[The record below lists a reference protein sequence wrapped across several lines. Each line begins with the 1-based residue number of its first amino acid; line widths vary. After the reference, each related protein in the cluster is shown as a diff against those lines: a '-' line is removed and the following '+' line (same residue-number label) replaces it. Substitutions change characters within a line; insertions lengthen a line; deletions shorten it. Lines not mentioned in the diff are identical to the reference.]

1 MSAIRR
7 VFVEKKSEY
16 AIEAERL
23 LRDLVG
29 VLGVPQMQ
37 RVRILVRYDV
47 EGMSDADYSA
57 ALWTIFAEP
66 PLDVVYEEN
75 FDLLPNEVALAVE
88 YLPGQYDQRADSAAQ
103 CIRLLRSGDG
113 SAEAIVACSK
123 VYVFEGAL
131 AAGQVEKI
139 KKYLINPVD
148 SREAALAKPF
158 TLDPA
163 LPEPEAVK
171 ALEGFLDADEAG
183 LQALL
188 STNGMAMTLADLCH
202 TQAYFRDTEGRCPTE
217 TELRLLDTYWSD
229 HCRHT
234 TFLTELT
241 DIGIEDGPLAAPIQ
255 RSLEQ
260 YRSVRGQVFQAFQ
273 VSQAFRGRGAER
285 PECLMDMALLPARHF
300 KSIGRLGDVEESSEI
315 NACSLVIDVDN
326 TAAPSGSEPM
336 LLMFKNET
344 HNHPTEIEPFGGA
357 ATCLGGAIRDP
368 LSGRAYVYQ
377 SMRVTGSGD
386 PRPPV
391 ENALAGKLPQ
401 RKITQEAARGF
412 SSYGNQIGLCTGQ
425 VTEIYDEGYV
435 AKRMEIG
442 AVLGAVPRAQV
453 RREEP
458 VPGDIVALIGGPTG
472 RDGIGGATGSSKSHT
487 EASIEQCGAEVQKGD
502 PPMERRL
509 QRLFRREGFAR
520 LIKKCNDFG
529 AGGIAVAIGELADGL
544 RIDLDAIPKKYEGL
558 NGTELAISESQER
571 MAVVVAPGDFAE
583 LGRQADMENLEAIK
597 VAEVTE
603 AKRLVMVWRGKTI
616 VDVSRAFLDTNGA
629 RSFAKAFL
637 CAPDPGGSP
646 LCAPGGSQLCAPGG
660 SQLGPKHIADAA
672 DVASA
677 WMSRLA
683 DLNTCSQRGLVE
695 LFDSTI
701 GAASVLVPFGGRR
714 RRTPTES
721 MVAKIP
727 VHGGETLTA
736 SAMSHA
742 FFPSLS
748 RWSPFHGAIWAH
760 VAAAAKLVAAGASLD
775 RLRFTLQ
782 EYFCKPRDD
791 PRRWGQPVAALLGAL
806 HAQLAIGAPAI
817 GGKDSMSGTFKELD
831 VPPTLVAFAVATLRV
846 DEIVTPEL
854 KEAGSHLALVELP
867 ITEEHL
873 PSWPAMHAIYP
884 RIAQL
889 VRNQRVRA
897 IYTVGMDGLA
907 AALSKMAF
915 GNAIGIDLSSLSS
928 LSSMSGMSD
937 LGAEY
942 WLRPRPGSFVLEI
955 EPGADIGLASTH
967 LGRTIAEPIFRV
979 GGREI
984 SLFEAERAWEGTLE
998 AIFPTNFPAK
1008 SDKEP
1013 PALPPFKACTPPP
1026 SAKGAPSIKAPAPRA
1041 LLTVFPGTNCEY
1053 DTEAAFKAAGAAVE
1067 TLVFR
1072 NMTPRAISE
1081 SLEALA
1087 QAISRA
1093 NIVAIPGGFS
1103 AGDEPE
1109 GSGKFIAAAYRAPR
1123 VRDAVHEL
1131 LQRDGLMLGICNGFQ
1146 ALIKLGLVP
1155 FGEIREQDGIGP
1167 TLTFNSLRY
1176 TSRMAFTRI
1185 VSNVGPWLSRVSPGD
1200 THLVAVAHGEGR
1212 VIGDAAMLRGLLEC
1226 GQVATQYVDGVG
1238 RPSMDLEYNPNGS
1251 ALAIEGLLSPDGRV
1265 FGKMAHAER
1274 HAPHVWRNAL
1284 GEKDMG
1290 IFRAGVE
1297 YFK

>member
-7 VFVEKKSEY
+7 IFVEKKPEY
-16 AIEAERL
+16 AVEACHL
-23 LRDLVG
+23 LHDLVG
-29 VLGVPQMQ
+29 VLGVPQVQ
-37 RVRILVRYDV
+37 GARILVRYDV
-47 EGMSDADYSA
+47 EGLSDTDHSA

-66 PLDVVYEEN
+66 PLDVVYEECPALSP
-75 FDLLPNEVALAVE
+75 DDTVLAVE

-103 CIRLLRSGDG
+103 CLRLLRHGKDTDTWSPK
-113 SAEAIVACSK
+113 VACSK
-123 VYVFEGAL
+123 VYVLKGAL
-131 AAGQVEKI
+131 GAEQIGRI

-148 SREAALAKPF
+148 SREAALAKPS
-158 TLDPA
+158 TLSPA
-163 LPEPEAVK
+163 LQEPDAVV
-171 ALEGFLDADEAG
+171 ALGGFLEADEAG
-183 LQALL
+183 LQKLL
-188 STNGMAMTLADLCH
+188 ADKGMAMAMADLRH
-202 TQAYFRDTEGRCPTE
+202 TQGYFRDTEKRCPTE

-241 DIGIEDGPLAAPIQ
+241 EIGVEGGPMAAPIQ
-255 RSLEQ
+255 SALDQ
-260 YRSVRGQVFQAFQ
+260 YRGTRSQV
-273 VSQAFRGRGAER
+273 FRGRKSEG

-300 KSIGRLGDVEESSEI
+300 KATGRLDDVEESSEI
-315 NACSLVIDVDN
+315 NACSLVVDVDN
-326 TAAPSGSEPM
+326 TAAPGGSEQW

-368 LSGRAYVYQ
+368 LSGRSYVYQ
-377 SMRVTGSGD
+377 SMRVTGAGD
-386 PRPPV
+386 PRTPV
-391 ENALAGKLPQ
+391 GETLPGKLPQ

-412 SSYGNQIGLCTGQ
+412 SSYGNQIGLCTGH
-425 VTEIYDEGYV
+425 VTEIYDEGYI

-442 AVLGAVPRAQV
+442 AVVGAAPRARV

-458 VPGDIVALIGGPTG
+458 AHGDLVALIGGPTG

-509 QRLFRREGFAR
+509 QRLFRREEFSR

-529 AGGIAVAIGELADGL
+529 AGGVAVAIGELADGL
-544 RIDLDAIPKKYEGL
+544 KINLDVIPKKYEGL

-571 MAVVVAPGDFAE
+571 MAVVIAPSDLAA
-583 LGRQADMENLEAIK
+583 LKSLANAENLEAIQ

-603 AKRLVMVWRGKTI
+603 AKRLVMTWRGKTI
-616 VDVSRAFLDTNGA
+616 VDVSREFLNTNGA
-629 RSFAKAFL
+629 RSFAKAL
-637 CAPDPGGSP
+637 LRAPDPANSP
-646 LCAPGGSQLCAPGG
+646 FK
-660 SQLGPKHIADAA
+660 PKDVA

-677 WMSRLA
+677 WLSRLA

-695 LFDSTI
+695 RFDSTI

-714 RRTPTES
+714 RRTPTEC
-721 MVAKIP
+721 MVAKFP
-727 VHGGETLTA
+727 VQDGETLTA

-742 FFPSLS
+742 FFPAIS
-748 RWSPFHGAIWAH
+748 RWSPFHGAVWAH
-760 VAAAAKLVAAGASLD
+760 VAAAAKLAAVGADPSK
-775 RLRFTLQ
+775 LRFTLQ
-782 EYFCKPRDD
+782 EYFCKPQGD
-791 PRRWGQPVAALLGAL
+791 PRRWGLPAAALLGAL
-806 HAQLAIGAPAI
+806 HAQLEIGAPAI
-817 GGKDSMSGTFKELD
+817 GGKDSMSGSFKDLD
-831 VPPTLVAFAVATLRV
+831 VPPTLVAFAVATV
-846 DEIVTPEL
+846 MADKVVTPEL
-854 KEAGSHLALVELP
+854 KEAGSDLVLVELP
-867 ITEEHL
+867 VAAEGL
-873 PSWPAMHAIYP
+873 PDWPTMHTIYP

-889 VRNQRVRA
+889 VREGKTRA
-897 IYTVGMDGLA
+897 IHTVGMDGLA

-915 GNAIGIDLSSLSS
+915 GNAMGMDL
-928 LSSMSGMSD
+928 GN

-942 WLRPRPGSFVLEI
+942 WFGPRPGSFVLELA
-955 EPGADIGLASTH
+955 PGMDIGLPHTL
-967 LGRTIAEPIFRV
+967 LGKTINEPVFNV
-979 GGREI
+979 GGTQI

-998 AIFPTNFPAK
+998 AIFPTTDGK
-1008 SDKEP
+1008 TP
-1013 PALPPFKACTPPP
+1013 PELPPFAPFVASGSK
-1026 SAKGAPSIKAPAPRA
+1026 APSVKVPKPLV

-1053 DTEAAFKAAGAAVE
+1053 DTEAAFKKAGAVVE

-1072 NMTPRAISE
+1072 TLTHAAIDE
-1081 SLEALA
+1081 SLETMAR
-1087 QAISRA
+1087 AISRA

-1109 GSGKFIAAAYRAPR
+1109 GSGKFIAAAYRAPK

-1131 LQRDGLMLGICNGFQ
+1131 LRRDGLMLGICNGFQ

-1155 FGEIREQDGIGP
+1155 FGEIREQGEGGP

-1185 VSNVGPWLSRVSPGD
+1185 ASNASPWLARVSPGD
-1200 THLVAVAHGEGR
+1200 THVVAVAHGEGR
-1212 VIGDAAMLRGLLEC
+1212 VIGDAPTLRDLLES
-1226 GQVATQYVDGVG
+1226 GQVATQYVDENG
-1238 RPSMDLEYNPNGS
+1238 RPSMDLDYNPNGS
-1251 ALAIEGLLSPDGRV
+1251 ALAIEGLLSPDGRI

-1274 HAPHVWRNAL
+1274 LAPHVWRNVP